1 MNEEGNKNMKN
12 DYRKITVAIMTD
24 TEEPVRVYLDGKR
37 HNCTIGTNTY
47 YCSGDAVMR
56 AYTFSVPCER
66 APYDPMPR
74 RLSINVIALIMGLLA
89 LALSII
95 RMMGGAQ

>member
-1 MNEEGNKNMKN
+1 MK
-12 DYRKITVAIMTD
+12 DYQKITVAVPTD
-24 TEEPVRVYLDGKR
+24 DKKAVRVRVDGEH
-37 HNCTIGTNTY
+37 HNCTVETSTY

-56 AYTFSVPCER
+56 TYTFSVPCER
-66 APYDPMPR
+66 APHDPTPR
-74 RLSINVIALIMGLLA
+74 RLSVSVIALAMGLLA

>member
-1 MNEEGNKNMKN
+1 MK
-12 DYRKITVAIMTD
+12 DYQKITVAVPTD
-24 TEEPVRVYLDGKR
+24 DKQAVRVYVDGER
-37 HNCTIGTNTY
+37 HNCTVGTTTY

-56 AYTFSVPCER
+56 AYTFSVSCER
-66 APYDPMPR
+66 APYDPTPR

>member
-1 MNEEGNKNMKN
+1 MK
-12 DYRKITVAIMTD
+12 DYQKITVAVPTD
-24 TEEPVRVYLDGKR
+24 DNKAVRVYVDGER
-37 HNCTIGTNTY
+37 HNGTIETSTY
-47 YCSGDAVMR
+47 YCSGDVATR
-56 AYTFSVPCER
+56 TYTFSVPCER

-74 RLSINVIALIMGLLA
+74 RLSVSVIALIMGLLA

>member
-1 MNEEGNKNMKN
+1 MK
-12 DYRKITVAIMTD
+12 DYQIITVAVPTD
-24 TEEPVRVYLDGKR
+24 DEQEVRVYVDDER
-37 HNCTIGTNTY
+37 HNCTIDTSTY

-56 AYTFSVPCER
+56 TYTFSVPCER
-66 APYDPMPR
+66 APHDPAPR
-74 RLSINVIALIMGLLA
+74 RLSVSVIALVMGLLA

>member
-1 MNEEGNKNMKN
+1 MK
-12 DYRKITVAIMTD
+12 DYQKITVAVPTD
-24 TEEPVRVYLDGKR
+24 DKQAVRVYVDDKR

-74 RLSINVIALIMGLLA
+74 RLSVSVIALVMGLLG

>member
-1 MNEEGNKNMKN
+1 MK
-12 DYRKITVAIMTD
+12 DYQIITISVPTD
-24 TEEPVRVYLDGKR
+24 DEQAVRVYVDGER
-37 HNCTIGTNTY
+37 HNCTTETSTY

-56 AYTFSVPCER
+56 TYTFSVPCER
-66 APYDPMPR
+66 APHDPMPR
-74 RLSINVIALIMGLLA
+74 RLSISVIALAMGLLA

>member
-1 MNEEGNKNMKN
+1 MK
-12 DYRKITVAIMTD
+12 DYQKITVAVPTD
-24 TEEPVRVYLDGKR
+24 DKQAVRVYVDGER
-37 HNCTIGTNTY
+37 HNCTVGTTTY

-56 AYTFSVPCER
+56 MYTFGVPCER
-66 APYDPMPR
+66 APYDPTPR

-95 RMMGGAQ
+95 RMMGGAR

>member
-1 MNEEGNKNMKN
+1 MK
-12 DYRKITVAIMTD
+12 DYQKITVAVPTND
-24 TEEPVRVYLDGKR
+24 KQDVRVYVDGER
-37 HNCTIGTNTY
+37 HNCTVGTSTY

-56 AYTFSVPCER
+56 AYTFSAPCER
-66 APYDPMPR
+66 APHDPMPR
-74 RLSINVIALIMGLLA
+74 RLSVSVIALVMGLLG

>member
-1 MNEEGNKNMKN
+1 MK
-12 DYRKITVAIMTD
+12 DYQKITVAVPTD
-24 TEEPVRVYLDGKR
+24 DKQAVRVYVDGKR
-37 HNCTIGTNTY
+37 QNCTIGTTTY
-47 YCSGDAVMR
+47 YCSSDAVMR
-56 AYTFSVPCER
+56 VYTFSVPCER
-66 APYDPMPR
+66 APYDPTPR